1 MNRRKVLP
9 EVKGGAEWER
19 ERERERERV
28 LWFEIIELVE
38 SKWWK
43 EIGNV

>member
-9 EVKGGAEWER
+9 EVKGGAER

-38 SKWWK
+38 SKW
-43 EIGNV
+43 